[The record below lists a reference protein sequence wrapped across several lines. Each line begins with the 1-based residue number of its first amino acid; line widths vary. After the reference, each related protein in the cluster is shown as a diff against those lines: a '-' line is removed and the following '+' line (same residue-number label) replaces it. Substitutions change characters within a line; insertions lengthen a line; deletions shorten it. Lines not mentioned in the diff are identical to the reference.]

1 MRSDSLKGPMGLALA
16 ALFLA
21 APLEA
26 GSKATTVQINLDCT
40 ATPAPYCSALQD
52 GLQDHA
58 PHACITIF
66 KDGDIP
72 TTSGLTI
79 ALEITRQAESFV
91 IGRLTWAH
99 SGAQTSTGPEV
110 EVSSSDANLTAR
122 TPADL
127 VSGLLRVT
135 DLPI

>member
-1 MRSDSLKGPMGLALA
+1 MRSGSLKGPMGLALA
-16 ALFLA
+16 VLFLA

-26 GSKATTVQINLDCT
+26 GSKATVQINLDCT
-40 ATPAPYCSALQD
+40 ATTAPYCSALQN

-58 PHACITIF
+58 PHARITIF

-72 TTSGLTI
+72 ATSGLTI
-79 ALEITRQAESFV
+79 ALEITRQAENFV
-91 IGRLTWAH
+91 VGRLTWAH
-99 SGAQTSTGPEV
+99 SGAQTTAGPEV
-110 EVSSSDANLTAR
+110 EVSTSDTNLTAR

-135 DLPI
+135 NLPF